1 MTELYPIKFEP
12 ILKDKIWGGNS
23 LVKNY
28 GKKADVSRLIGESW
42 ELSAVQDNLSVISNG
57 FLAGNNI
64 EEIIEVSNH
73 AEPKMT
79 TIFKSVV
86 ANL

>member
-1 MTELYPIKFEP
+1 MSIITDECFP
-12 ILKDKIWGGNS
+12 
-23 LVKNY
+23 
-28 GKKADVSRLIGESW
+28 
-42 ELSAVQDNLSVISNG
+42 DNLKAVS
-57 FLAGNNI
+57 I

-79 TIFKSVV
+79 SIFKAIV